1 MNCRCALLWM
11 VLFLLGWVSLAPAA
25 NDLDDL
31 LVPPAKAV
39 QTSANS
45 MDRPITPSNSTDPS
59 PITTS
64 NVISGSNLEA
74 VTSENSKSLF
84 LDKAG
89 SEDLSR
95 FPEEAPM
102 ATVTVYIT
110 IFFAGL
116 AFLIVWYKKQIKGK
130 LKTNRGL
137 PIQILG
143 QTWLD
148 GQTRV
153 IVLRMGSKVLI
164 LAKSTQFCTTLD
176 IITDPTEVNRLILG
190 SGDFQGDEDFSA
202 VLTEM
207 NKKGS
212 KELPPEEATAPE
224 PPTEEQI
231 RSDLEEL
238 KRQLGSLGSKKK

>member
-11 VLFLLGWVSLAPAA
+11 LLFLLGQVSLALAA

-31 LVPPAKAV
+31 LVP
-39 QTSANS
+39 QTNSALSAPSSPSSTNPSPNS
-45 MDRPITPSNSTDPS
+45 GDAS
-59 PITTS
+59 PITSS
-64 NVISGSNLEA
+64 NAMSGSNIEA
-74 VTSENSKSLF
+74 LTSGNSKLLF

-89 SEDLSR
+89 NEDLGR

-102 ATVTVYIT
+102 AMVTVYVT
-110 IFFAGL
+110 IFFAGI

-130 LKTNRGL
+130 LKNNRGL

-190 SGDFQGDEDFSA
+190 SGDLQGDEDFSA

-212 KELPPEEATAPE
+212 KELPPEAPVASE
-224 PPTEEQI
+224 HPTEEQI

-238 KRQLGSLGSKKK
+238 KRQLGSMGSKKK